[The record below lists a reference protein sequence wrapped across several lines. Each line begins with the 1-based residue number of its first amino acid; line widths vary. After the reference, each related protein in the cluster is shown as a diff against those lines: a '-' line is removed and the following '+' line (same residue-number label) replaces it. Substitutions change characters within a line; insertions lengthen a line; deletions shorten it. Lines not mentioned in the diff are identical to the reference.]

1 MKRVL
6 VILSILI
13 KHSLCVL
20 CLYSVLPRLILPF
33 PKHTRQTFKTISI
46 LIEAELLGPCY
57 SPGTW
62 WKNWDSNLVC
72 FIPKLNHISSPRA
85 LNADNKAY
93 TTMKRTQIFS
103 HDVHKL
109 TLLIGY
115 KCSLC

>member
-6 VILSILI
+6 VILSTLT
-13 KHSLCVL
+13 KHSLCAQ
-20 CLYSVLPRLILPF
+20 CLHSVLPRLILLF

-57 SPGTW
+57 SPGIW

-85 LNADNKAY
+85 NAKNKANA
-93 TTMKRTQIFS
+93 TTRRTQIFS
-103 HDVHKL
+103 PDILKL